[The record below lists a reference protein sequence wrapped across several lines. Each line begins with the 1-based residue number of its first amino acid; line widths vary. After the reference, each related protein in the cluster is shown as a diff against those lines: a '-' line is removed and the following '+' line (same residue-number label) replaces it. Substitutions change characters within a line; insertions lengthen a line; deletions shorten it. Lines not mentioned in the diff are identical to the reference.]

1 MKAIINNANYESYWV
16 DYLDGKLSAA
26 NEEALFAFLENNPE
40 IASNLI
46 DADDFKLPALDV
58 TFPSKNL
65 LKAENQTENLL
76 IAKLENQISDS
87 DNKIITEKITNDT
100 DIAESWAVYQ
110 KTILVAD
117 KNVVYPGKKYLKKTI
132 SIPWYGYVSSVAAAV
147 ILVVVTGW
155 LLNGTQI
162 DVEPASKPQFSEI
175 SMPAIIIDSVLNLNS
190 DGNTQENIA
199 NQTNEKVNSNN
210 NTNNNFAIQPSE
222 IIKMVN
228 KELVPERIP
237 VAALSI
243 KELKQQDEYIFME
256 YRDDIPEENLGFEYS
271 MQYIKTPKENKIKTT
286 INKVIDFS
294 KELDIKGSYEK
305 LKIAKED
312 LLFSSNDK

>member
-26 NEEALFAFLENNPE
+26 NEEALFSFLEDNPE

-46 DADDFKLPALDV
+46 DADDFKLPALEI
-58 TFPSKNL
+58 TYPGKNL
-65 LKAENQTENLL
+65 LKAENQIENLL

-87 DNKIITEKITNDT
+87 DNKIITEKITNDA

-117 KNVVYPGKKYLKKTI
+117 KNVVFPGKKYLKKTI
-132 SIPWYGYVSSVAAAV
+132 SIPWYGYASSVAAAV

-162 DVEPASKPQFSEI
+162 DVAPANKPQFSEI
-175 SMPAIIIDSVLNLNS
+175 NLPERIIDSIQNLNS
-190 DGNTQENIA
+190 NENTQQNFTQ
-199 NQTNEKVNSNN
+199 QTNEKVNSSNSA
-210 NTNNNFAIQPSE
+210 NNNFAIQPSE

-228 KELVPERIP
+228 REQVPDRIP
-237 VAALSI
+237 VASLSI
-243 KELKQQDEYIFME
+243 KEVKTQDEYIFME
-256 YRDDIPEENLGFEYS
+256 YRDDIPEDTDGFEYS
-271 MQYIKTPKENKIKTT
+271 MQYIKTPKENKFKST

-294 KELDIKGSYEK
+294 KEVDIKGSYEK
-305 LKIAKED
+305 LKLAKED
-312 LLFSSNDK
+312 LLFSSNE

>member
-16 DYLDGKLSAA
+16 DYLDGKLSVD

-46 DADDFKLPALDV
+46 DADDFKLPALEV
-58 TFPSKNL
+58 TYPGKNL
-65 LKAENQTENLL
+65 LKAENQIENLL
-76 IAKLENQISDS
+76 IAKLENQISDN
-87 DNKIITEKITNDT
+87 DNKMISEKIINDA
-100 DIAESWAVYQ
+100 DIAESWEVYQ

-117 KNVVYPGKKYLKKTI
+117 KNVVFPGKKYLKKTI
-132 SIPWYGYVSSVAAAV
+132 SIPWYGYASSVAAAV

-162 DVEPASKPQFSEI
+162 GVAPANKPQFSEI
-175 SMPAIIIDSVLNLNS
+175 NVPARIIDSLQNLNT
-190 DGNTQENIA
+190 DNQQNFA
-199 NQTNEKVNSNN
+199 NQTNEKENSSNSA
-210 NTNNNFAIQPSE
+210 NNNFTIQPSE
-222 IIKMVN
+222 IIIMVT
-228 KELVPERIP
+228 KESIPERIP
-237 VAALSI
+237 VASLNI
-243 KELKQQDEYIFME
+243 KEVKTQDDYIFME
-256 YRDDIPEENLGFEYS
+256 YRNDIPVENDGFEYS
-271 MQYIKTPKENKIKTT
+271 MQYIKAPKENKIKTT

-312 LLFSSNDK
+312 LLFSSND